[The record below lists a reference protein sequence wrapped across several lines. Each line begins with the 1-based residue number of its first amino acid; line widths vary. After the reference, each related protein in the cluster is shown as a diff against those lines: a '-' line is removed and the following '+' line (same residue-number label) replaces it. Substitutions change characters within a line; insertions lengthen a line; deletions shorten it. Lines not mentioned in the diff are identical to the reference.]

1 MRVAIITGGRDQS
14 PDEADKTQL
23 LNAIMFYS
31 ITHVLHGAC
40 KGVDMWAHTALKA
53 AGVRVMAV
61 PALWDAEGPSAG
73 PKRNAAMLDIAR
85 WMTDGACWEPAAKP
99 VCIAFPGGKG
109 TEGMKVLA
117 KGAGLEM
124 VEIGGDA

>member
-14 PDEADKTQL
+14 PTEADRVAL
-23 LNAIMFYS
+23 LTAITAHC

-40 KGVDMWAHTALKA
+40 KGVDMWAHNALKA
-53 AGVRVMAV
+53 VGVRVMAV

-99 VCIAFPGGKG
+99 VCIAFPGGVG
-109 TEGMKVLA
+109 TEGMKTLA
-117 KGAGLEM
+117 RGADFEM
-124 VEIGGDA
+124 VEIGA